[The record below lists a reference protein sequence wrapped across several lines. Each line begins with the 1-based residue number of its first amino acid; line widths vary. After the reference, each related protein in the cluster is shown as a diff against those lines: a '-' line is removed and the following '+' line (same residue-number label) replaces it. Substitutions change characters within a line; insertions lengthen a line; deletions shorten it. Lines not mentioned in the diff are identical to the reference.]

1 MCIIIDTNALASVF
15 DVDSSN
21 HENFK
26 PVYDWIFNNKGK
38 VVYGGTKYKEELK
51 NSYRYLKLFGQLS
64 RIRKTI
70 EIDDDL
76 VDNYQKILESKVQHR
91 DFDDPHLVSI
101 LHISKCKLICTN
113 EKRAIPYIT
122 NKDFYDKGFKPKIY
136 SRKINSS
143 LLNDSNISDICLPCI
158 KLKNNDALLI
168 KKISKE
174 IIQK

>member
-70 EIDDDL
+70 EIDDD
-76 VDNYQKILESKVQHR
+76 
-91 DFDDPHLVSI
+91 
-101 LHISKCKLICTN
+101 
-113 EKRAIPYIT
+113 
-122 NKDFYDKGFKPKIY
+122 
-136 SRKINSS
+136 
-143 LLNDSNISDICLPCI
+143 
-158 KLKNNDALLI
+158 
-168 KKISKE
+168 
-174 IIQK
+174 